1 MLLISDILFWK
12 FTVVLKRGQVDNL
25 VTEELI
31 GESLTKKSF
40 VKISVRRVI
49 LDDLWRDFKCK
60 NNIERKRFCV

>member
-1 MLLISDILFWK
+1 MFIISDSLFWK
-12 FTVVLKRGQVDNL
+12 FTAVLKRGQVDNL